1 MSKMNLEEATLKAL
15 YDELDDSK
23 QVNDVN
29 GIIDGVLVVTD
40 PEVNTEQYDEIV
52 ERAQE
57 IIEDTPEGNIP
68 LDDEFLGQYAQTCPL
83 CGATF
88 VTDDILEPG
97 ATCPICLEVPEAFVM
112 KGKLEAEDQIAK
124 DNGIIDNDEK
134 EHNNLI
140 TPGTQEYVDDVEV
153 EDDTSELE
161 KDVAS
166 LQMNQGNKLEESKLE
181 EMEYPDPDH
190 IEQGWSDDQVAQYI
204 IDHYKEITGV
214 DIANIYNTVDLSDN
228 APMFNQAEIDKT
240 APAIENAF
248 NNMGIVGKR
257 RDEILYILDD
267 KLASL
272 QSKYVDLPEDTE
284 VILQPSGP
292 IDEEADYIQ
301 RCLNAAKEKFGRDLT
316 SEEIDLIKNI
326 APIMRPKNESV
337 EEHNLSKD
345 LFGDE
350 ATNRNIQ
357 RAKDFEKHLQY
368 VKDIMAGKTVIDDK
382 YNEEIDLQTA
392 KKWLRDDYV
401 YIKGLLS
408 FSPEEIDEKLAQD
421 LPEIFGNNLNEST
434 EIKEE
439 AKLIETG
446 EWDDT
451 DEDMASWLEDMKNLV
466 EYIANKINGKVE
478 NVQGF
483 DKYQGPYAIVD
494 TPKHGQVEFWFDP
507 EDGNGTTLIANMSSL
522 DKGYLKGDANYFIE
536 ILNNDNIDEKEII
549 TENLLAESYTTSNH
563 FNKVEESIS
572 ENEVIQLHNDIENA
586 EDMDEIQS
594 LIYSISD
601 GVLEDEVQKAYDQCV
616 IDGDSLDFVKDF
628 IISTLED
635 NAEYEEDE
643 LDESKKIE
651 EDITEG
657 DENKASLEDIEDLEA
672 AGNALNRIWDAIV
685 GGESDFL
692 NTNYRDEISN
702 ICDQFDAIL
711 QAAKDSRKDIEE

>member
-112 KGKLEAEDQIAK
+112 KGKLEAEDQVAK
-124 DNGIIDNDEK
+124 DNGIIDNDEE

-140 TPGTQEYVDDVEV
+140 TPGTQEYVEDNESEDNMEDNES
-153 EDDTSELE
+153 EDDTLELE

-166 LQMNQGNKLEESKLE
+166 LQMTPGNKLEESKTE
-181 EMEYPDPDH
+181 EIEY
-190 IEQGWSDDQVAQYI
+190 
-204 IDHYKEITGV
+204 
-214 DIANIYNTVDLSDN
+214 L
-228 APMFNQAEIDKT
+228 
-240 APAIENAF
+240 
-248 NNMGIVGKR
+248 
-257 RDEILYILDD
+257 DE
-267 KLASL
+267 S
-272 QSKYVDLPEDTE
+272 T
-284 VILQPSGP
+284 
-292 IDEEADYIQ
+292 DEEADYIQ

-350 ATNRNIQ
+350 AINRNIQ
-357 RAKDFEKHLQY
+357 RVKDFEKHLQY
-368 VKDIMAGKTVIDDK
+368 VKDIMAGKTVVDDK

-392 KKWLRDDYV
+392 KKWLKDDYV

-421 LPEIFGNNLNEST
+421 LPEIFGNNSSEST

-466 EYIANKINGKVE
+466 EYIADGINGKVE
-478 NVQGF
+478 SVQGF
-483 DKYQGPYAIVD
+483 DKYQGPYAIID

-507 EDGNGTTLIANMSSL
+507 EDGNGTTLIANMSNL
-522 DKGYLKGDANYFIE
+522 DKGYLKGDADYFIE

-563 FNKVEESIS
+563 FNKVQESIS
-572 ENEVIQLHNDIENA
+572 ENEVIQLHNNIENA

-643 LDESKKIE
+643 LDESKKVE

-672 AGNALNRIWDAIV
+672 AGDALNRIWDAIV

-692 NTNYRDEISN
+692 NINYRDEISS

>member
-112 KGKLEAEDQIAK
+112 KGKLEAEDQVAK
-124 DNGIIDNDEK
+124 DNGIIDNDE
-134 EHNNLI
+134 EDHNNLI
-140 TPGTQEYVDDVEV
+140 TPGTQEYADDVNNVEV

-181 EMEYPDPDH
+181 E
-190 IEQGWSDDQVAQYI
+190 IEC
-204 IDHYKEITGV
+204 
-214 DIANIYNTVDLSDN
+214 L
-228 APMFNQAEIDKT
+228 
-240 APAIENAF
+240 
-248 NNMGIVGKR
+248 
-257 RDEILYILDD
+257 DE
-267 KLASL
+267 S
-272 QSKYVDLPEDTE
+272 
-284 VILQPSGP
+284 
-292 IDEEADYIQ
+292 IDEETDYIQ

-350 ATNRNIQ
+350 AVNRNIQ

-368 VKDIMAGKTVIDDK
+368 VKDIMAGKTVVDDK

-408 FSPEEIDEKLAQD
+408 FSPEEIDKKLAQD

-434 EIKEE
+434 KIKEE

-466 EYIANKINGKVE
+466 EYIANRINGKVE
-478 NVQGF
+478 SVQGF

-507 EDGNGTTLIANMSSL
+507 EDGNGTTLIANMSNL

-601 GVLEDEVQKAYDQCV
+601 GVLEDEVQRAYDQCV

-651 EDITEG
+651 EDITES
-657 DENKASLEDIEDLEA
+657 DENKASLEDVQDLEN
-672 AGNALNRIWDAIV
+672 AGDAVNKLWDACI

-692 NTNYRDEISN
+692 NTYRDDLAE
-702 ICDQFDAIL
+702 ICDSLDNIL
-711 QAAKDSRKDIEE
+711 QKAKESRNGLEEEKSLEEAFTFDTTSYIGAHGKDPKGFGRWGFSIGTSKVEDYDADTVVFTPAMSYTDAKKFAKQTFKDRGMSNGIIYVLS

>member
-112 KGKLEAEDQIAK
+112 KGKLEAEDQVAK
-124 DNGIIDNDEK
+124 DNGIIDNDEE

-140 TPGTQEYVDDVEV
+140 TPGTQEYVEDNESEDNMEDNES

-166 LQMNQGNKLEESKLE
+166 LQMNPGNKLEESKTE
-181 EMEYPDPDH
+181 EIEY
-190 IEQGWSDDQVAQYI
+190 
-204 IDHYKEITGV
+204 
-214 DIANIYNTVDLSDN
+214 L
-228 APMFNQAEIDKT
+228 
-240 APAIENAF
+240 
-248 NNMGIVGKR
+248 
-257 RDEILYILDD
+257 DE
-267 KLASL
+267 S
-272 QSKYVDLPEDTE
+272 T
-284 VILQPSGP
+284 
-292 IDEEADYIQ
+292 DEEADYIQ

-350 ATNRNIQ
+350 AINRNIQ
-357 RAKDFEKHLQY
+357 RVKDFEKHLQY
-368 VKDIMAGKTVIDDK
+368 VKDIMAGKTVVDDK

-392 KKWLRDDYV
+392 KKWLKDDYV

-421 LPEIFGNNLNEST
+421 LPEIFGNNSSEST

-466 EYIANKINGKVE
+466 EYIADGINGKIE
-478 NVQGF
+478 SVQGF

-507 EDGNGTTLIANMSSL
+507 EDGNGTTLIANMSNL
-522 DKGYLKGDANYFIE
+522 DKGYLKGDADYFIE

-563 FNKVEESIS
+563 FNKVQESIS

-651 EDITEG
+651 EDITES
-657 DENKASLEDIEDLEA
+657 DENKASLEDVQDLEN
-672 AGNALNRIWDAIV
+672 AGDAVNKLWDACI

-692 NTNYRDEISN
+692 NTYRDDLAE
-702 ICDQFDAIL
+702 ICDSLDNIL
-711 QAAKDSRKDIEE
+711 QKAKESRNGLEEEKSLEEAFTFDTTSYIGAHGKDPKGFGRWGFSIGTSKVEDYDADTVVFTPAMSYTDAKKFAKQTFKDRGMSNGTIYVLS

>member
-112 KGKLEAEDQIAK
+112 KGKLEAEDQVAK
-124 DNGIIDNDEK
+124 DNGIIDNNDEE

-140 TPGTQEYVDDVEV
+140 TPGTQEYVEDNES

-166 LQMNQGNKLEESKLE
+166 LQMNQGNKLEESKTE
-181 EMEYPDPDH
+181 E
-190 IEQGWSDDQVAQYI
+190 IECLNES
-204 IDHYKEITGV
+204 T
-214 DIANIYNTVDLSDN
+214 
-228 APMFNQAEIDKT
+228 
-240 APAIENAF
+240 
-248 NNMGIVGKR
+248 
-257 RDEILYILDD
+257 
-267 KLASL
+267 
-272 QSKYVDLPEDTE
+272 
-284 VILQPSGP
+284 
-292 IDEEADYIQ
+292 DEETDYIQ

-350 ATNRNIQ
+350 AINRNIQ

-368 VKDIMAGKTVIDDK
+368 VKDIMAGKTVVDDK

-392 KKWLRDDYV
+392 KKWLKDDYV
-401 YIKGLLS
+401 YIKDLLS
-408 FSPEEIDEKLAQD
+408 FSPEEVDEKLAQD

-494 TPKHGQVEFWFDP
+494 TPKHGQIEFWFDP

-522 DKGYLKGDANYFIE
+522 DKGYLKGDADYFIE

-651 EDITEG
+651 EDITED
-657 DENKASLEDIEDLEA
+657 DENKASLEDVQDLEN
-672 AGNALNRIWDAIV
+672 AGDAVNKLWDACI

-692 NTNYRDEISN
+692 NTYRDDLAE
-702 ICDQFDAIL
+702 ICDSLDNIL
-711 QAAKDSRKDIEE
+711 QKAKESRNGLEEEKSLEEAFTFDTTSYIGAHGKDPKGFGRWGFSIGTSKVEDYDADTVVFTPAMSYTDAKKFAKQTFKDRGMSNGTIYVLS

>member
-112 KGKLEAEDQIAK
+112 KGKLEAEDQVAK
-124 DNGIIDNDEK
+124 DNGIIDNDE
-134 EHNNLI
+134 EDHNNLI
-140 TPGTQEYVDDVEV
+140 TPGTQEYADDIESEDNKP

-181 EMEYPDPDH
+181 E
-190 IEQGWSDDQVAQYI
+190 IECLNES
-204 IDHYKEITGV
+204 T
-214 DIANIYNTVDLSDN
+214 
-228 APMFNQAEIDKT
+228 
-240 APAIENAF
+240 
-248 NNMGIVGKR
+248 
-257 RDEILYILDD
+257 
-267 KLASL
+267 
-272 QSKYVDLPEDTE
+272 
-284 VILQPSGP
+284 
-292 IDEEADYIQ
+292 DEETDYIQ

-350 ATNRNIQ
+350 AVNRNIQ

-368 VKDIMAGKTVIDDK
+368 VKDIMAGKTVVDDK

-408 FSPEEIDEKLAQD
+408 FSPEEIDKKLAQD

-434 EIKEE
+434 KIKEE

-466 EYIANKINGKVE
+466 EYIANRINGKVE
-478 NVQGF
+478 SVQGF

-507 EDGNGTTLIANMSSL
+507 EDGNGTTLIANMASL
-522 DKGYLKGDANYFIE
+522 DKGYLKGDADYFIE

-586 EDMDEIQS
+586 EDMDEIQN

-601 GVLEDEVQKAYDQCV
+601 GVLEDEVQKAYNQCV
-616 IDGDSLDFVKDF
+616 IDEDSLDFVKDF

-651 EDITEG
+651 EDIAEG

-672 AGNALNRIWDAIV
+672 AGNALNKIWDAIV

-692 NTNYRDEISN
+692 NINYRDEMSD

>member
-112 KGKLEAEDQIAK
+112 KGKLEAEDQVAK
-124 DNGIIDNDEK
+124 DNGIIDNDEE
-134 EHNNLI
+134 EHNYLI
-140 TPGTQEYVDDVEV
+140 TPGTQEYVEDNESEDDMEDNES

-166 LQMNQGNKLEESKLE
+166 LQMNQGNKLEESKTE
-181 EMEYPDPDH
+181 E
-190 IEQGWSDDQVAQYI
+190 IECLNES
-204 IDHYKEITGV
+204 T
-214 DIANIYNTVDLSDN
+214 
-228 APMFNQAEIDKT
+228 
-240 APAIENAF
+240 
-248 NNMGIVGKR
+248 
-257 RDEILYILDD
+257 
-267 KLASL
+267 
-272 QSKYVDLPEDTE
+272 
-284 VILQPSGP
+284 
-292 IDEEADYIQ
+292 DEEADYIQ

-350 ATNRNIQ
+350 AINRNIQ
-357 RAKDFEKHLQY
+357 RVKDFEKHLQY
-368 VKDIMAGKTVIDDK
+368 VKDIMAGKTVVDDK

-392 KKWLRDDYV
+392 KKWLKDDYV

-421 LPEIFGNNLNEST
+421 LPEIFGNNSSEST

-466 EYIANKINGKVE
+466 EYIADGINGKVE
-478 NVQGF
+478 SVQGF

-601 GVLEDEVQKAYDQCV
+601 GVLEDEVQRAYDQCV
-616 IDGDSLDFVKDF
+616 IDEDSLDFVKDF

-651 EDITEG
+651 EDITED

-672 AGNALNRIWDAIV
+672 AGDALNRIWDAIV

-692 NTNYRDEISN
+692 NTYRDDLAE
-702 ICDQFDAIL
+702 ICDSLDNIL
-711 QAAKDSRKDIEE
+711 QKAKESRNGLEEEKSLEEAFTFDTTSYIGAHGKDPKGFGRWGFSIGTSKVEDYNVDTVVFTPAMSYTDAKKFAKQTFKDRGMSNGTIYVLS

>member
-112 KGKLEAEDQIAK
+112 KGKLEAEDQVAK
-124 DNGIIDNDEK
+124 DNGIIDNDEE

-140 TPGTQEYVDDVEV
+140 TPGTQEYVEDNESEDNMEDNES

-166 LQMNQGNKLEESKLE
+166 LQMNPGNKLEESKTE
-181 EMEYPDPDH
+181 EIEY
-190 IEQGWSDDQVAQYI
+190 
-204 IDHYKEITGV
+204 
-214 DIANIYNTVDLSDN
+214 L
-228 APMFNQAEIDKT
+228 
-240 APAIENAF
+240 
-248 NNMGIVGKR
+248 
-257 RDEILYILDD
+257 DE
-267 KLASL
+267 S
-272 QSKYVDLPEDTE
+272 T
-284 VILQPSGP
+284 
-292 IDEEADYIQ
+292 DEEADYIQ

-337 EEHNLSKD
+337 EEHSLSKD

-350 ATNRNIQ
+350 AINRNIQ
-357 RAKDFEKHLQY
+357 RVKDFEKHLQY
-368 VKDIMAGKTVIDDK
+368 VKDIMAGKTVVDDK

-392 KKWLRDDYV
+392 KKWLKDDYV

-421 LPEIFGNNLNEST
+421 LPEIFGNNSSEST

-466 EYIANKINGKVE
+466 EYIADGINGKVE
-478 NVQGF
+478 SVQGF

-507 EDGNGTTLIANMSSL
+507 EDGNGTTLIANMSNL
-522 DKGYLKGDANYFIE
+522 DKGYLKGDADYFIE
-536 ILNNDNIDEKEII
+536 ILNNNNIDEKEII

-563 FNKVEESIS
+563 FNKVQESIS

-601 GVLEDEVQKAYDQCV
+601 GVLEDEVQRAYDQCV

-651 EDITEG
+651 EDITES
-657 DENKASLEDIEDLEA
+657 DENKASLEDVQDLEN
-672 AGNALNRIWDAIV
+672 AGDAVNKLWDACI

-692 NTNYRDEISN
+692 NTYRDDLAE
-702 ICDQFDAIL
+702 ICDSLDNIL
-711 QAAKDSRKDIEE
+711 QKAKESRNGLEEEKSLEEAFTFDTTSYIGAHGKDPKGFGRWGFSIGTSKVEDYDADTVVFTPAMSYTDAKKFAKQTFKDRGMSNGTIYVLS

>member
-112 KGKLEAEDQIAK
+112 KGKLEAEDQVAK
-124 DNGIIDNDEK
+124 DNGIIDNDEE

-140 TPGTQEYVDDVEV
+140 TPGTQEYVEDNESEDNMEDNES

-166 LQMNQGNKLEESKLE
+166 LQMNPGNKLEESKTE
-181 EMEYPDPDH
+181 EIEY
-190 IEQGWSDDQVAQYI
+190 
-204 IDHYKEITGV
+204 
-214 DIANIYNTVDLSDN
+214 L
-228 APMFNQAEIDKT
+228 
-240 APAIENAF
+240 
-248 NNMGIVGKR
+248 
-257 RDEILYILDD
+257 DE
-267 KLASL
+267 S
-272 QSKYVDLPEDTE
+272 T
-284 VILQPSGP
+284 
-292 IDEEADYIQ
+292 DEEADYIQ

-350 ATNRNIQ
+350 AINRNIQ
-357 RAKDFEKHLQY
+357 RVKDFEKHLQY
-368 VKDIMAGKTVIDDK
+368 VKDIMAGKTVVDDK

-392 KKWLRDDYV
+392 KKWLKDDYV

-421 LPEIFGNNLNEST
+421 LPEIFGNNSSEST
-434 EIKEE
+434 KIKEE

-466 EYIANKINGKVE
+466 EYIADGINGKVE
-478 NVQGF
+478 SVQGF

-507 EDGNGTTLIANMSSL
+507 EDGNGTTLIANMSNL
-522 DKGYLKGDANYFIE
+522 DKGYLKGDADYFIE

-563 FNKVEESIS
+563 FNKVQESIS

-601 GVLEDEVQKAYDQCV
+601 GVLEDEVQRAYDQCV

-643 LDESKKIE
+643 LDESKKVE

-657 DENKASLEDIEDLEA
+657 DENKASLEDVQDLEN
-672 AGNALNRIWDAIV
+672 AGDAVNKLWDACI

-692 NTNYRDEISN
+692 NTYRDDLAE
-702 ICDQFDAIL
+702 ICDSLDNIL
-711 QAAKDSRKDIEE
+711 QKAKESRNGLEEEKSLEEAFTFDTTSYIGAHGKDPKGFGRWGFSIGTSKVEDYDADTVVFTPAMSYTDAKKFAKQTFKDRGMSNGTIYVLS

>member
-112 KGKLEAEDQIAK
+112 KGKLEAEDQVAK
-124 DNGIIDNDEK
+124 DNGIIDNDE
-134 EHNNLI
+134 EDHNNLI
-140 TPGTQEYVDDVEV
+140 TPGTQEYADDIESEDNKP

-181 EMEYPDPDH
+181 E
-190 IEQGWSDDQVAQYI
+190 IECLNES
-204 IDHYKEITGV
+204 T
-214 DIANIYNTVDLSDN
+214 
-228 APMFNQAEIDKT
+228 
-240 APAIENAF
+240 
-248 NNMGIVGKR
+248 
-257 RDEILYILDD
+257 
-267 KLASL
+267 
-272 QSKYVDLPEDTE
+272 
-284 VILQPSGP
+284 
-292 IDEEADYIQ
+292 DEETDYIQ

-350 ATNRNIQ
+350 AVNRNIQ

-368 VKDIMAGKTVIDDK
+368 VKDIMAGKTVVDDK

-408 FSPEEIDEKLAQD
+408 FSPEEIDKKLAQD

-434 EIKEE
+434 KIKEE

-466 EYIANKINGKVE
+466 EYIANRINGKVE
-478 NVQGF
+478 SVQGF

-507 EDGNGTTLIANMSSL
+507 EDGNGTTLIANMSNL
-522 DKGYLKGDANYFIE
+522 DKGYLKGDADYFIE

-601 GVLEDEVQKAYDQCV
+601 GVLEDEVQRAYDQCV

-651 EDITEG
+651 EDITED
-657 DENKASLEDIEDLEA
+657 DENKASLEDVQDLEN
-672 AGNALNRIWDAIV
+672 AGDAV
-685 GGESDFL
+685 NKL
-692 NTNYRDEISN
+692 
-702 ICDQFDAIL
+702 
-711 QAAKDSRKDIEE
+711 

>member
-112 KGKLEAEDQIAK
+112 KGKLEAEDQVAK
-124 DNGIIDNDEK
+124 DNGIIDNDE
-134 EHNNLI
+134 EDHNNLI
-140 TPGTQEYVDDVEV
+140 TPGTQEYADDIESEDNKP

-181 EMEYPDPDH
+181 E
-190 IEQGWSDDQVAQYI
+190 IECLNES
-204 IDHYKEITGV
+204 T
-214 DIANIYNTVDLSDN
+214 
-228 APMFNQAEIDKT
+228 
-240 APAIENAF
+240 
-248 NNMGIVGKR
+248 
-257 RDEILYILDD
+257 
-267 KLASL
+267 
-272 QSKYVDLPEDTE
+272 
-284 VILQPSGP
+284 
-292 IDEEADYIQ
+292 DEETDYIQ

-350 ATNRNIQ
+350 AVNRNIQ

-368 VKDIMAGKTVIDDK
+368 VKDIMAGKTVVDDK

-408 FSPEEIDEKLAQD
+408 FSPEEIDKKLAQD

-434 EIKEE
+434 KIKEE

-466 EYIANKINGKVE
+466 EYIANRINGKVKS
-478 NVQGF
+478 VQGF

-507 EDGNGTTLIANMSSL
+507 EDGNGTTLIANMSNL
-522 DKGYLKGDANYFIE
+522 DKGYLKGDANYFVE

-586 EDMDEIQS
+586 EDMDEIQN

-601 GVLEDEVQKAYDQCV
+601 GVLEDEVQRAYDQCV

-651 EDITEG
+651 EDITED
-657 DENKASLEDIEDLEA
+657 DENKASLEDVQDLEN
-672 AGNALNRIWDAIV
+672 AGDAVNKLWDACI

-692 NTNYRDEISN
+692 NTYRDDLAE
-702 ICDQFDAIL
+702 ICDSLDNIL
-711 QAAKDSRKDIEE
+711 QKAKESRNGLEEEKSLEEAFTFDTTSYIGVHGKDPKGFGCWGFSIGTSKVEDYDADTVVFTPAMSYTDAKKFAKQTFKDRGMSNGTIYVLS

>member
-112 KGKLEAEDQIAK
+112 KGKLEAEDQVAK
-124 DNGIIDNDEK
+124 DNGIIDNDEE

-140 TPGTQEYVDDVEV
+140 TPGTQEYVEDNESEDNMEDNES
-153 EDDTSELE
+153 EDDTLELE

-166 LQMNQGNKLEESKLE
+166 LQMNPGNKLEESKTE
-181 EMEYPDPDH
+181 EIEY
-190 IEQGWSDDQVAQYI
+190 
-204 IDHYKEITGV
+204 
-214 DIANIYNTVDLSDN
+214 L
-228 APMFNQAEIDKT
+228 
-240 APAIENAF
+240 
-248 NNMGIVGKR
+248 
-257 RDEILYILDD
+257 DE
-267 KLASL
+267 S
-272 QSKYVDLPEDTE
+272 
-284 VILQPSGP
+284 

-350 ATNRNIQ
+350 AINRNIQ
-357 RAKDFEKHLQY
+357 RVKDFEKHLQY
-368 VKDIMAGKTVIDDK
+368 VKDIMAGKTVVDDK

-392 KKWLRDDYV
+392 KKWLKDDYV

-421 LPEIFGNNLNEST
+421 LPEIFGNNSSEST

-466 EYIANKINGKVE
+466 EYIADGINGKVE
-478 NVQGF
+478 SVQGF
-483 DKYQGPYAIVD
+483 DKYQGPYAIID

-507 EDGNGTTLIANMSSL
+507 EDGNGTTLIANMSNL
-522 DKGYLKGDANYFIE
+522 DKGYLKGDADYFIE

-563 FNKVEESIS
+563 FNKVQESIS
-572 ENEVIQLHNDIENA
+572 ENEVIQLHNNIENA

-643 LDESKKIE
+643 LDESKKVE

-672 AGNALNRIWDAIV
+672 AGDALNRIWDAIV

-692 NTNYRDEISN
+692 NINYRDEISS

>member
-112 KGKLEAEDQIAK
+112 KGKLEAEDQVAK
-124 DNGIIDNDEK
+124 DNGIIDNDEE

-140 TPGTQEYVDDVEV
+140 TPGTQEYVEDNESEDNMEDNES

-166 LQMNQGNKLEESKLE
+166 LQMNPGNKLEESKTE
-181 EMEYPDPDH
+181 EIEY
-190 IEQGWSDDQVAQYI
+190 
-204 IDHYKEITGV
+204 
-214 DIANIYNTVDLSDN
+214 L
-228 APMFNQAEIDKT
+228 
-240 APAIENAF
+240 
-248 NNMGIVGKR
+248 
-257 RDEILYILDD
+257 DE
-267 KLASL
+267 S
-272 QSKYVDLPEDTE
+272 T
-284 VILQPSGP
+284 
-292 IDEEADYIQ
+292 DEEADYIQ

-350 ATNRNIQ
+350 AINRNIQ
-357 RAKDFEKHLQY
+357 RVKDFEKHLQY
-368 VKDIMAGKTVIDDK
+368 VKDIMAGKTVVDDK

-392 KKWLRDDYV
+392 KKWLKDDYV

-408 FSPEEIDEKLAQD
+408 FSLEEIDEKLAQD
-421 LPEIFGNNLNEST
+421 LPEIFGNNSSEST
-434 EIKEE
+434 KIKEE

-466 EYIANKINGKVE
+466 EYIADGINGKVE
-478 NVQGF
+478 SVQGF

-507 EDGNGTTLIANMSSL
+507 EDGNGTTLIANMSNL
-522 DKGYLKGDANYFIE
+522 DKGYLKGDADYFID

-651 EDITEG
+651 EDITED
-657 DENKASLEDIEDLEA
+657 DENKASLEDVQDLEN
-672 AGNALNRIWDAIV
+672 AGDAVNKLWDACI

-692 NTNYRDEISN
+692 NTYRDDLAE
-702 ICDQFDAIL
+702 ICDSLDNIL
-711 QAAKDSRKDIEE
+711 QKAKESRNGLEEEKSLEEAFTFDTTSYIGAHGKDPKGFGRWGFSIGTSKVEDYDADTVVFTPAMSYTDAKKFAKQTFKDRGMSNGTIYVLS

>member
-112 KGKLEAEDQIAK
+112 KGKLEVEDQVAK
-124 DNGIIDNDEK
+124 DNGIIDNDE
-134 EHNNLI
+134 EDHNNLI
-140 TPGTQEYVDDVEV
+140 TPGTQEYADDIESEDNKP

-181 EMEYPDPDH
+181 E
-190 IEQGWSDDQVAQYI
+190 IECLNES
-204 IDHYKEITGV
+204 T
-214 DIANIYNTVDLSDN
+214 
-228 APMFNQAEIDKT
+228 
-240 APAIENAF
+240 
-248 NNMGIVGKR
+248 
-257 RDEILYILDD
+257 
-267 KLASL
+267 
-272 QSKYVDLPEDTE
+272 
-284 VILQPSGP
+284 
-292 IDEEADYIQ
+292 DEETDYIQ

-350 ATNRNIQ
+350 AVNRNIQ

-368 VKDIMAGKTVIDDK
+368 VKDIMAGKTVVDDK

-466 EYIANKINGKVE
+466 EYIADGINGKVE
-478 NVQGF
+478 SVQGF

-507 EDGNGTTLIANMSSL
+507 EDGNGTTLIANMSNL
-522 DKGYLKGDANYFIE
+522 DKGYLKGDANYFVE

-586 EDMDEIQS
+586 EDMDEIQN

-601 GVLEDEVQKAYDQCV
+601 GVLEDEVQRAYDQCV

-651 EDITEG
+651 EDITED
-657 DENKASLEDIEDLEA
+657 DENKASLEDVQDLEN
-672 AGNALNRIWDAIV
+672 AGDAVNKLWDACI

-692 NTNYRDEISN
+692 NTYRDDLAE
-702 ICDQFDAIL
+702 ICDSLDNIL
-711 QAAKDSRKDIEE
+711 QKAKESRNGLEEEKSLEEAFTFDTTSYIGVHGKDPKGFGR

>member
-112 KGKLEAEDQIAK
+112 KGKLEAEDQVAK
-124 DNGIIDNDEK
+124 DNGIIDNDE
-134 EHNNLI
+134 EDHNNLI
-140 TPGTQEYVDDVEV
+140 TLGTQEYADDVNNVEV

-181 EMEYPDPDH
+181 E
-190 IEQGWSDDQVAQYI
+190 IEC
-204 IDHYKEITGV
+204 
-214 DIANIYNTVDLSDN
+214 L
-228 APMFNQAEIDKT
+228 
-240 APAIENAF
+240 
-248 NNMGIVGKR
+248 
-257 RDEILYILDD
+257 DE
-267 KLASL
+267 S
-272 QSKYVDLPEDTE
+272 
-284 VILQPSGP
+284 
-292 IDEEADYIQ
+292 IDEETDYIQ

-350 ATNRNIQ
+350 AVNRNIQ

-368 VKDIMAGKTVIDDK
+368 VKDIMAGKTVVDDK

-408 FSPEEIDEKLAQD
+408 FSPEEIDKKLAQD
-421 LPEIFGNNLNEST
+421 LPEIFDNNLNEST
-434 EIKEE
+434 KIKEE

-478 NVQGF
+478 SVQGF

-507 EDGNGTTLIANMSSL
+507 EDGNGTTLIANMSNL
-522 DKGYLKGDANYFIE
+522 DKGYLKGDANYFVE

-586 EDMDEIQS
+586 EDMDEIQN

-601 GVLEDEVQKAYDQCV
+601 GVLEDEVQRAYDQCV

-651 EDITEG
+651 EDITED
-657 DENKASLEDIEDLEA
+657 DENKASLEDVQDLEN
-672 AGNALNRIWDAIV
+672 AGDAVNKLWDACI

-692 NTNYRDEISN
+692 NTYRDDLAE
-702 ICDQFDAIL
+702 ICDSLDNIL
-711 QAAKDSRKDIEE
+711 QKAKESRNGLEEEKSLEEAFTFDTTSYIGVHGKDPKGFGRWGFSIGTSKVEDYDADTVVFTPAMSYTDAKKFAKQTFKDRGMSNGTIYVLS

>member
-112 KGKLEAEDQIAK
+112 KGKLEAEDQVAK
-124 DNGIIDNDEK
+124 DNGIIDNDE
-134 EHNNLI
+134 EDHNNLI
-140 TPGTQEYVDDVEV
+140 TPGTQEYADDIESEDNKP

-181 EMEYPDPDH
+181 E
-190 IEQGWSDDQVAQYI
+190 IECLNES
-204 IDHYKEITGV
+204 T
-214 DIANIYNTVDLSDN
+214 
-228 APMFNQAEIDKT
+228 
-240 APAIENAF
+240 
-248 NNMGIVGKR
+248 
-257 RDEILYILDD
+257 
-267 KLASL
+267 
-272 QSKYVDLPEDTE
+272 
-284 VILQPSGP
+284 
-292 IDEEADYIQ
+292 DEETDYIQ

-350 ATNRNIQ
+350 AVNRNIQ
-357 RAKDFEKHLQY
+357 RAKDFEKYLQY
-368 VKDIMAGKTVIDDK
+368 VKDIMAGKTVVDDK

-408 FSPEEIDEKLAQD
+408 FSPEEIDKKLAQD

-434 EIKEE
+434 KIKEE

-478 NVQGF
+478 SVQGF

-507 EDGNGTTLIANMSSL
+507 EDGNGTTLIANMSNL
-522 DKGYLKGDANYFIE
+522 DKGYLKGDANYFVE

-586 EDMDEIQS
+586 EDMDEIQN

-601 GVLEDEVQKAYDQCV
+601 GVLEDEVQRAYDQCV

-651 EDITEG
+651 EDITED
-657 DENKASLEDIEDLEA
+657 DENKASLEDVQDLEN
-672 AGNALNRIWDAIV
+672 AGDAVNKLWDACI

-692 NTNYRDEISN
+692 NTYRDDLAE
-702 ICDQFDAIL
+702 ICDSLDNIL
-711 QAAKDSRKDIEE
+711 QKAKESRNGLEEEKSLEEAFTFDTTSYIGVHGKDPKGFGRWGFSIGTSKVEDYDADTVVFTPAMSYTDAKKFAKQTFKDRGMSNGTIYVLS

>member
-112 KGKLEAEDQIAK
+112 KGKLEAEDQVVK
-124 DNGIIDNDEK
+124 DNGIIDNDEE

-140 TPGTQEYVDDVEV
+140 TPGTQEYVEDNESEDNMEDNES

-166 LQMNQGNKLEESKLE
+166 LQMNPGNKLEESKTE
-181 EMEYPDPDH
+181 EIEY
-190 IEQGWSDDQVAQYI
+190 
-204 IDHYKEITGV
+204 
-214 DIANIYNTVDLSDN
+214 L
-228 APMFNQAEIDKT
+228 
-240 APAIENAF
+240 
-248 NNMGIVGKR
+248 
-257 RDEILYILDD
+257 DE
-267 KLASL
+267 S
-272 QSKYVDLPEDTE
+272 T
-284 VILQPSGP
+284 
-292 IDEEADYIQ
+292 DEEADYIQ

-350 ATNRNIQ
+350 AINRNIQ
-357 RAKDFEKHLQY
+357 RVKDFEKHLQY
-368 VKDIMAGKTVIDDK
+368 VKDIMAGRTVVDDK

-392 KKWLRDDYV
+392 KKWLKDDYV

-421 LPEIFGNNLNEST
+421 LPEIFGNNSSEST
-434 EIKEE
+434 KIKEE

-466 EYIANKINGKVE
+466 EYIADGINGKVE
-478 NVQGF
+478 SVQGF

-507 EDGNGTTLIANMSSL
+507 EDGNGTTLIANMSNL

-563 FNKVEESIS
+563 FNKVQESIS

-601 GVLEDEVQKAYDQCV
+601 GVLEDEVQRAYDQCV

-643 LDESKKIE
+643 LDESKKVE

-672 AGNALNRIWDAIV
+672 AGDALNRIWDAIA

-692 NTNYRDEISN
+692 NTYRDDLAE
-702 ICDQFDAIL
+702 ICDSLDNIL
-711 QAAKDSRKDIEE
+711 QKAKESRNGLEEEKSLEEAFTFDTTSYIGAHGKDPKGFGRWGFSIGTSKVEDYDTDTVVFTPAMSYTDAKKFAKQTFKDRGMSNGTIYVLS

>member
-1 MSKMNLEEATLKAL
+1 
-15 YDELDDSK
+15 
-23 QVNDVN
+23 
-29 GIIDGVLVVTD
+29 
-40 PEVNTEQYDEIV
+40 
-52 ERAQE
+52 
-57 IIEDTPEGNIP
+57 
-68 LDDEFLGQYAQTCPL
+68 
-83 CGATF
+83 
-88 VTDDILEPG
+88 
-97 ATCPICLEVPEAFVM
+97 
-112 KGKLEAEDQIAK
+112 
-124 DNGIIDNDEK
+124 
-134 EHNNLI
+134 
-140 TPGTQEYVDDVEV
+140 
-153 EDDTSELE
+153 
-161 KDVAS
+161 
-166 LQMNQGNKLEESKLE
+166 MNQGNKLEESKLE
-181 EMEYPDPDH
+181 E
-190 IEQGWSDDQVAQYI
+190 IEC
-204 IDHYKEITGV
+204 
-214 DIANIYNTVDLSDN
+214 L
-228 APMFNQAEIDKT
+228 
-240 APAIENAF
+240 
-248 NNMGIVGKR
+248 
-257 RDEILYILDD
+257 DE
-267 KLASL
+267 S
-272 QSKYVDLPEDTE
+272 
-284 VILQPSGP
+284 
-292 IDEEADYIQ
+292 IDEETDYIQ

-350 ATNRNIQ
+350 VVNRNIQ

-368 VKDIMAGKTVIDDK
+368 VKDIMAGKTVVDDK

-408 FSPEEIDEKLAQD
+408 FSPEEIDKKLAQD
-421 LPEIFGNNLNEST
+421 LPEIFDNNLNEST
-434 EIKEE
+434 KIKEE

-478 NVQGF
+478 SVQGF

-507 EDGNGTTLIANMSSL
+507 EDGNGTTLIANMSNL
-522 DKGYLKGDANYFIE
+522 DKGYLKGDANYFVE

-586 EDMDEIQS
+586 EDMDEIQN

-601 GVLEDEVQKAYDQCV
+601 GVLEDEVQRAYDQCV

-651 EDITEG
+651 EDITED
-657 DENKASLEDIEDLEA
+657 DENKASLEDVQDLEN
-672 AGNALNRIWDAIV
+672 AGDAVNKLWDACI

-692 NTNYRDEISN
+692 NTYRDDLAE
-702 ICDQFDAIL
+702 ICDSLDNIL
-711 QAAKDSRKDIEE
+711 QKAKESRNGLEEEKSLEEAFTFDTTSYIGVHGKDPKGFGRWGFSIGTSKVEDYDADTVVFTPAMSYTDAKKFAKQTFKDRGMSNGTIYVLS

>member
-112 KGKLEAEDQIAK
+112 KGKLEAEDQVAK
-124 DNGIIDNDEK
+124 DNGIIDNDEE

-140 TPGTQEYVDDVEV
+140 TPGTQEYV
-153 EDDTSELE
+153 EDNESEDNMEDNESEDNTSELE

-166 LQMNQGNKLEESKLE
+166 LQMNPGNKLEESKIE
-181 EMEYPDPDH
+181 EIEY
-190 IEQGWSDDQVAQYI
+190 
-204 IDHYKEITGV
+204 
-214 DIANIYNTVDLSDN
+214 L
-228 APMFNQAEIDKT
+228 
-240 APAIENAF
+240 
-248 NNMGIVGKR
+248 
-257 RDEILYILDD
+257 DE
-267 KLASL
+267 S
-272 QSKYVDLPEDTE
+272 T
-284 VILQPSGP
+284 
-292 IDEEADYIQ
+292 DEEADYIQ

-326 APIMRPKNESV
+326 APIMRSKNESV

-350 ATNRNIQ
+350 AVNRNIQ

-382 YNEEIDLQTA
+382 YNEEIDLETA

-401 YIKGLLS
+401 YMKGLLS
-408 FSPEEIDEKLAQD
+408 LSPEEVDAKLAQD
-421 LPEIFGNNLNEST
+421 LPEVFGNNLNESV

-439 AKLIETG
+439 AKLVETG

-466 EYIANKINGKVE
+466 EYIADGINGKVE
-478 NVQGF
+478 SVQGF

-507 EDGNGTTLIANMSSL
+507 EDGNGTTLIANMSNL
-522 DKGYLKGDANYFIE
+522 DKGYLKGDADYFIE

-549 TENLLAESYTTSNH
+549 TENLLAESYTSSNH
-563 FNKVEESIS
+563 FSKVEESIS

-643 LDESKKIE
+643 LDESKKVE

-672 AGNALNRIWDAIV
+672 AGDALNRIWDAIV

-692 NTNYRDEISN
+692 NTYRDDLAE
-702 ICDQFDAIL
+702 ICDSLDNIL
-711 QAAKDSRKDIEE
+711 QKAKESRNGLEEEKSLEEAFTFDTTSYIGAHGKDPKGFGRWGFSIGTSKVEDYDADTVVFTPAMSYTDAKKFAKQTFKDRGMSNGTIYVLS

>member
-112 KGKLEAEDQIAK
+112 KGKLEAEDQVAK
-124 DNGIIDNDEK
+124 DNGIIDNDEE

-140 TPGTQEYVDDVEV
+140 TPGTQEYVDDVDDVEV

-166 LQMNQGNKLEESKLE
+166 LQMNQGNKLEESKTE
-181 EMEYPDPDH
+181 E
-190 IEQGWSDDQVAQYI
+190 IECLNES
-204 IDHYKEITGV
+204 T
-214 DIANIYNTVDLSDN
+214 
-228 APMFNQAEIDKT
+228 
-240 APAIENAF
+240 
-248 NNMGIVGKR
+248 
-257 RDEILYILDD
+257 
-267 KLASL
+267 
-272 QSKYVDLPEDTE
+272 
-284 VILQPSGP
+284 
-292 IDEEADYIQ
+292 DEEADYIQ

-350 ATNRNIQ
+350 AVNRNIQ

-368 VKDIMAGKTVIDDK
+368 VKDIMAGKTVVDDK

-408 FSPEEIDEKLAQD
+408 FSPEEIDKKLAQD

-434 EIKEE
+434 KIKEE

-478 NVQGF
+478 SVQGF

-507 EDGNGTTLIANMSSL
+507 EDGNGTTLIANMSNL
-522 DKGYLKGDANYFIE
+522 DKGYLKGDANYFVE

-586 EDMDEIQS
+586 EDMDEIQN

-601 GVLEDEVQKAYDQCV
+601 GVLEDEVQRAYDQCV

-651 EDITEG
+651 EDITED
-657 DENKASLEDIEDLEA
+657 DENKASLEDVQDLEN
-672 AGNALNRIWDAIV
+672 AGDAVNKLWDACI

-692 NTNYRDEISN
+692 NTYRDDLAE
-702 ICDQFDAIL
+702 ICDSLDNIL
-711 QAAKDSRKDIEE
+711 QKAKESRNGLEEEKSLEEAFTFDTTSYIGVHGKDPKGFGRWGFSIGTSKVEDYDADTVVFTPAMSYTDAKKFAKQTFKDRGMSNGTIYVLS

>member
-1 MSKMNLEEATLKAL
+1 MGKMNLEEATLKAL

-112 KGKLEAEDQIAK
+112 KGKLEAEDQVAK
-124 DNGIIDNDEK
+124 DNGIIDNDEE

-140 TPGTQEYVDDVEV
+140 TPGTQEYVEDNESEDNMEDNES

-166 LQMNQGNKLEESKLE
+166 LQMNPGNKLEESKTE
-181 EMEYPDPDH
+181 EIEY
-190 IEQGWSDDQVAQYI
+190 
-204 IDHYKEITGV
+204 
-214 DIANIYNTVDLSDN
+214 L
-228 APMFNQAEIDKT
+228 
-240 APAIENAF
+240 
-248 NNMGIVGKR
+248 
-257 RDEILYILDD
+257 DE
-267 KLASL
+267 S
-272 QSKYVDLPEDTE
+272 T
-284 VILQPSGP
+284 
-292 IDEEADYIQ
+292 DEEADYIQ

-350 ATNRNIQ
+350 AINRNIQ
-357 RAKDFEKHLQY
+357 RVKDFEKYLQY
-368 VKDIMAGKTVIDDK
+368 VKDIMAGKTVVDDK

-392 KKWLRDDYV
+392 KKWLKDDYV

-421 LPEIFGNNLNEST
+421 LPEIFGNNSSKST

-466 EYIANKINGKVE
+466 EYIANGINGKVE
-478 NVQGF
+478 SVQGF

-507 EDGNGTTLIANMSSL
+507 EDGNGTTLIANMSNL

-536 ILNNDNIDEKEII
+536 ILNNNNIDEKEII

-563 FNKVEESIS
+563 FNKVQESIS

-601 GVLEDEVQKAYDQCV
+601 GVLEDKVQKAYDQCV

-643 LDESKKIE
+643 LDESKKVE

-672 AGNALNRIWDAIV
+672 AGDALNRIWDAIV

-692 NTNYRDEISN
+692 NTYRDDLAE
-702 ICDQFDAIL
+702 ICDSLDNIL
-711 QAAKDSRKDIEE
+711 QKAKESRNGLEEEKSLEEAFTFDTTSYIGAHGKDPKGFGRWGFSIGTSKVEDYDADTVVFTPAMSYTDAKKFAKQTFKDRGMSNGTIYVLS

>member
-112 KGKLEAEDQIAK
+112 KGKLEAEDQVAK
-124 DNGIIDNDEK
+124 DNGIIDNDEE

-140 TPGTQEYVDDVEV
+140 TPGTQEYVEDNESEDNMEDNES

-166 LQMNQGNKLEESKLE
+166 LQMNPGNKLEESKTE
-181 EMEYPDPDH
+181 EIEY
-190 IEQGWSDDQVAQYI
+190 
-204 IDHYKEITGV
+204 
-214 DIANIYNTVDLSDN
+214 L
-228 APMFNQAEIDKT
+228 
-240 APAIENAF
+240 
-248 NNMGIVGKR
+248 
-257 RDEILYILDD
+257 DE
-267 KLASL
+267 S
-272 QSKYVDLPEDTE
+272 T
-284 VILQPSGP
+284 
-292 IDEEADYIQ
+292 DEEADYIQ

-350 ATNRNIQ
+350 AINRNIQ
-357 RAKDFEKHLQY
+357 RVKDFEKHLQY
-368 VKDIMAGKTVIDDK
+368 VKDIMAGKTVVDDK

-392 KKWLRDDYV
+392 KKWLKDDYV

-421 LPEIFGNNLNEST
+421 LPEIFGNNSSEST
-434 EIKEE
+434 KIKEE

-466 EYIANKINGKVE
+466 EYIADGINGKVE
-478 NVQGF
+478 SVQGF

-507 EDGNGTTLIANMSSL
+507 EDGNGTTLIANMSNL
-522 DKGYLKGDANYFIE
+522 DKGYLKGDADYFIE

-563 FNKVEESIS
+563 FNKVQESIS

-601 GVLEDEVQKAYDQCV
+601 GVLEDEVQRAYDQCV

-651 EDITEG
+651 EDITED
-657 DENKASLEDIEDLEA
+657 DENKASLEDVQDLEN
-672 AGNALNRIWDAIV
+672 AGDAVNKLWDACI

-692 NTNYRDEISN
+692 NTYRDDLAE
-702 ICDQFDAIL
+702 ICDSLDNIL
-711 QAAKDSRKDIEE
+711 QKAKESRNGLEEEKSLEEAFTFDTTSYIGAHGKDPKGFGRWGFSIGTSKVEDYDADTVVFTPAMSYTDAKKFAKQTFKDRGMSNGTIYVLS

>member
-112 KGKLEAEDQIAK
+112 KGKLEAEDQVAK
-124 DNGIIDNDEK
+124 DNGIIDNDE
-134 EHNNLI
+134 EDHNNLI
-140 TPGTQEYVDDVEV
+140 TPGTQEYADDIESEDNKP

-166 LQMNQGNKLEESKLE
+166 LQMNPGNKLEESKTE
-181 EMEYPDPDH
+181 EIEY
-190 IEQGWSDDQVAQYI
+190 
-204 IDHYKEITGV
+204 
-214 DIANIYNTVDLSDN
+214 L
-228 APMFNQAEIDKT
+228 
-240 APAIENAF
+240 
-248 NNMGIVGKR
+248 
-257 RDEILYILDD
+257 DE
-267 KLASL
+267 S
-272 QSKYVDLPEDTE
+272 T
-284 VILQPSGP
+284 
-292 IDEEADYIQ
+292 DEEADYIQ

-350 ATNRNIQ
+350 AVNRNIQ

-368 VKDIMAGKTVIDDK
+368 VKDIMAGKTVVDDK

-408 FSPEEIDEKLAQD
+408 FSPEEIDKKLAQD

-434 EIKEE
+434 KIKEE

-466 EYIANKINGKVE
+466 EYIANRINGKVE
-478 NVQGF
+478 SVQGF

-507 EDGNGTTLIANMSSL
+507 EDGNGTTLIANMSNL

-563 FNKVEESIS
+563 FNKVQESIS

-601 GVLEDEVQKAYDQCV
+601 GVLEDKVQKAYDQCV

-651 EDITEG
+651 EDITED
-657 DENKASLEDIEDLEA
+657 DENKASLEDVQDLEN
-672 AGNALNRIWDAIV
+672 AGDAVNKLWDACI

-692 NTNYRDEISN
+692 NTYRDDLAE
-702 ICDQFDAIL
+702 ICDSLDNIL
-711 QAAKDSRKDIEE
+711 QKAKESRNGLEEEKSLEEAFTFDTTSYIGVHGKDPKGFGR

>member
-112 KGKLEAEDQIAK
+112 KGKLEAEDQVAK
-124 DNGIIDNDEK
+124 DNGIIDNDE
-134 EHNNLI
+134 EDHNNLI
-140 TPGTQEYVDDVEV
+140 TPGTQEYVDDVDDVEV

-166 LQMNQGNKLEESKLE
+166 LQMNQGNKLEESKTE
-181 EMEYPDPDH
+181 E
-190 IEQGWSDDQVAQYI
+190 IECLNES
-204 IDHYKEITGV
+204 T
-214 DIANIYNTVDLSDN
+214 
-228 APMFNQAEIDKT
+228 
-240 APAIENAF
+240 
-248 NNMGIVGKR
+248 
-257 RDEILYILDD
+257 
-267 KLASL
+267 
-272 QSKYVDLPEDTE
+272 
-284 VILQPSGP
+284 
-292 IDEEADYIQ
+292 DEETDYIQ

-350 ATNRNIQ
+350 AVNRNIQ

-368 VKDIMAGKTVIDDK
+368 VKDIMAGKTVVDDK

-408 FSPEEIDEKLAQD
+408 FSPEEIDKKLAQD

-434 EIKEE
+434 KIKEE

-466 EYIANKINGKVE
+466 EYIANRINGKVE
-478 NVQGF
+478 SVQGF

-507 EDGNGTTLIANMSSL
+507 EDGNGTTLIANMSNL
-522 DKGYLKGDANYFIE
+522 DKGYLKGDANYFVE

-586 EDMDEIQS
+586 EDMDEIQN

-601 GVLEDEVQKAYDQCV
+601 GVLEDEVQRAYDQCV

-651 EDITEG
+651 EDITED
-657 DENKASLEDIEDLEA
+657 DENKASLEDVQDLEN
-672 AGNALNRIWDAIV
+672 AGDAVNKLWDACI

-692 NTNYRDEISN
+692 NTYRDDLAE
-702 ICDQFDAIL
+702 ICDSLDNIL
-711 QAAKDSRKDIEE
+711 QKAKESRNGLEEEKSLEEAFTFDTTSYIGVHGKDPKGFGR

>member
-112 KGKLEAEDQIAK
+112 KGKLEAEDQVAK
-124 DNGIIDNDEK
+124 DNGIIDNDEE

-140 TPGTQEYVDDVEV
+140 TPGTQEYVEDNESEDNMEDNES
-153 EDDTSELE
+153 EDDTLELE

-166 LQMNQGNKLEESKLE
+166 LQMNPGNKLEESKTE
-181 EMEYPDPDH
+181 EIEY
-190 IEQGWSDDQVAQYI
+190 
-204 IDHYKEITGV
+204 
-214 DIANIYNTVDLSDN
+214 L
-228 APMFNQAEIDKT
+228 
-240 APAIENAF
+240 
-248 NNMGIVGKR
+248 
-257 RDEILYILDD
+257 DE
-267 KLASL
+267 S
-272 QSKYVDLPEDTE
+272 T
-284 VILQPSGP
+284 
-292 IDEEADYIQ
+292 DEEADYIQ

-350 ATNRNIQ
+350 AINRNIQ
-357 RAKDFEKHLQY
+357 RVKDFEKHLQY
-368 VKDIMAGKTVIDDK
+368 VKDIMAGKTVVDDK

-392 KKWLRDDYV
+392 KKWLKDDYV

-421 LPEIFGNNLNEST
+421 LPEIFGNNSSEST

-466 EYIANKINGKVE
+466 EYIADGINGKVE
-478 NVQGF
+478 SVQGF
-483 DKYQGPYAIVD
+483 DKYQGPYAIID

-507 EDGNGTTLIANMSSL
+507 EDGNGTTLIANMSNL
-522 DKGYLKGDANYFIE
+522 DKGYLKGDADYFIE

-563 FNKVEESIS
+563 FNKVQESIS
-572 ENEVIQLHNDIENA
+572 ENEVIQLHNNIENA

-643 LDESKKIE
+643 LDESKKVE

-672 AGNALNRIWDAIV
+672 AGDALNRIWDAIV

-692 NTNYRDEISN
+692 NINYRDEISS

>member
-112 KGKLEAEDQIAK
+112 KGKLEAEDQVAK
-124 DNGIIDNDEK
+124 DNGIIDNDEE

-140 TPGTQEYVDDVEV
+140 TPGTQEYVEDNESEDNMEDNES

-166 LQMNQGNKLEESKLE
+166 LQMNPGNKLEESKTE
-181 EMEYPDPDH
+181 EIEY
-190 IEQGWSDDQVAQYI
+190 
-204 IDHYKEITGV
+204 
-214 DIANIYNTVDLSDN
+214 L
-228 APMFNQAEIDKT
+228 
-240 APAIENAF
+240 
-248 NNMGIVGKR
+248 
-257 RDEILYILDD
+257 DE
-267 KLASL
+267 S
-272 QSKYVDLPEDTE
+272 T
-284 VILQPSGP
+284 
-292 IDEEADYIQ
+292 DEEADYIQ

-350 ATNRNIQ
+350 AINRNIQ
-357 RAKDFEKHLQY
+357 RVKDFEKHLQY
-368 VKDIMAGKTVIDDK
+368 VKDIMAGKTVVDDK

-392 KKWLRDDYV
+392 KKWLKDDYV

-421 LPEIFGNNLNEST
+421 LPEIFGNNSSEST
-434 EIKEE
+434 KIKEE

-466 EYIANKINGKVE
+466 EYIADGINGKVE
-478 NVQGF
+478 SVQGF

-507 EDGNGTTLIANMSSL
+507 EDGNGTTLIANMSNL

-563 FNKVEESIS
+563 FNKVQESIS

-601 GVLEDEVQKAYDQCV
+601 GVLEDEVQRAYDQCV

-651 EDITEG
+651 EDITES
-657 DENKASLEDIEDLEA
+657 DENKASLEDVQDLEN
-672 AGNALNRIWDAIV
+672 AGDAVNKLWDACI

-692 NTNYRDEISN
+692 NTYRDDLAE
-702 ICDQFDAIL
+702 ICDSLDNIL
-711 QAAKDSRKDIEE
+711 QKAKESRNGLEEEKSLEEAFTFDTTSYIGAHGKDPKGFGRWGFSIGTSKVEDYDADTVVFTPAMSYTDAKKFAKQTFKDRGMSNGTIYVLS

>member
-112 KGKLEAEDQIAK
+112 KGKLEAEDQVAK
-124 DNGIIDNDEK
+124 DNGIIDNDEE

-140 TPGTQEYVDDVEV
+140 TLGTQEYVEDNESEDNMEDNES

-166 LQMNQGNKLEESKLE
+166 LQMNPGNKLEESKTE
-181 EMEYPDPDH
+181 EIEY
-190 IEQGWSDDQVAQYI
+190 
-204 IDHYKEITGV
+204 
-214 DIANIYNTVDLSDN
+214 L
-228 APMFNQAEIDKT
+228 
-240 APAIENAF
+240 
-248 NNMGIVGKR
+248 
-257 RDEILYILDD
+257 DE
-267 KLASL
+267 S
-272 QSKYVDLPEDTE
+272 T
-284 VILQPSGP
+284 
-292 IDEEADYIQ
+292 DEEADYIQ

-326 APIMRPKNESV
+326 APIMRSKNESV

-350 ATNRNIQ
+350 AINRNIQ
-357 RAKDFEKHLQY
+357 RVKDFEKHLQY
-368 VKDIMAGKTVIDDK
+368 VKDIMAGKTVVDDK

-392 KKWLRDDYV
+392 KKWLKDDYV

-421 LPEIFGNNLNEST
+421 LPEIFGNNSSEST

-466 EYIANKINGKVE
+466 EYIADGINGKVE
-478 NVQGF
+478 SVQGF

-507 EDGNGTTLIANMSSL
+507 EDGNGTTLIANMSNL
-522 DKGYLKGDANYFIE
+522 DKGYLKGDADYFIE

-563 FNKVEESIS
+563 FNKVQESIS

-643 LDESKKIE
+643 LDESKKVE

-672 AGNALNRIWDAIV
+672 AGDALNRIWDAIV

-692 NTNYRDEISN
+692 NINYRDEISS
-702 ICDQFDAIL
+702 ICDQFDVIL

>member
-15 YDELDDSK
+15 YDKLDDNK

-112 KGKLEAEDQIAK
+112 KGKLEAEDQVAK
-124 DNGIIDNDEK
+124 DNGIIDNDE
-134 EHNNLI
+134 EDHNNLI
-140 TPGTQEYVDDVEV
+140 TPGTQEYADDVNNVEV

-181 EMEYPDPDH
+181 E
-190 IEQGWSDDQVAQYI
+190 IEC
-204 IDHYKEITGV
+204 
-214 DIANIYNTVDLSDN
+214 L
-228 APMFNQAEIDKT
+228 
-240 APAIENAF
+240 
-248 NNMGIVGKR
+248 
-257 RDEILYILDD
+257 DE
-267 KLASL
+267 S
-272 QSKYVDLPEDTE
+272 
-284 VILQPSGP
+284 
-292 IDEEADYIQ
+292 IDEETDYIQ

-350 ATNRNIQ
+350 AVNRNIQ

-368 VKDIMAGKTVIDDK
+368 VKDIMTGKTVVDDK

-408 FSPEEIDEKLAQD
+408 FSPEEIDKKLAQD

-434 EIKEE
+434 KIKEE

-478 NVQGF
+478 SVQGF

-507 EDGNGTTLIANMSSL
+507 EDGNGTTLIANMSNL
-522 DKGYLKGDANYFIE
+522 DKGYLKGDANYFVE

-586 EDMDEIQS
+586 EDMDEIQN

-601 GVLEDEVQKAYDQCV
+601 GVLEDEVQRAYDQCV

-651 EDITEG
+651 EDITED
-657 DENKASLEDIEDLEA
+657 DENKASLEDVQDLEN
-672 AGNALNRIWDAIV
+672 AGDAVNKLWDACI

-692 NTNYRDEISN
+692 NTYRDDLAE
-702 ICDQFDAIL
+702 ICDSLDNIL
-711 QAAKDSRKDIEE
+711 QKAKESRNGLEEEKSLEEAFTFDTTSYIGVHGKDPKGFGRWGFSIGTSKVEDYDADTVVFTPAMSYTDAKKFAKQTFKDRGMSNGTIYVLS

>member
-112 KGKLEAEDQIAK
+112 KGKLEAEDQVAK
-124 DNGIIDNDEK
+124 DNGIIDNDE
-134 EHNNLI
+134 EDHNNLI
-140 TPGTQEYVDDVEV
+140 TPGTQEYADDVNNVEV

-181 EMEYPDPDH
+181 E
-190 IEQGWSDDQVAQYI
+190 IEC
-204 IDHYKEITGV
+204 
-214 DIANIYNTVDLSDN
+214 L
-228 APMFNQAEIDKT
+228 
-240 APAIENAF
+240 
-248 NNMGIVGKR
+248 
-257 RDEILYILDD
+257 DE
-267 KLASL
+267 S
-272 QSKYVDLPEDTE
+272 
-284 VILQPSGP
+284 
-292 IDEEADYIQ
+292 IDEETDYIQ

-368 VKDIMAGKTVIDDK
+368 VKDIMAGKTVVDDK

-408 FSPEEIDEKLAQD
+408 FSPEEIDKKLAQD

-434 EIKEE
+434 KIKEE

-466 EYIANKINGKVE
+466 EYIANRINGKVE
-478 NVQGF
+478 SVQGF

-507 EDGNGTTLIANMSSL
+507 EDGNGTTLIANMSNL

-601 GVLEDEVQKAYDQCV
+601 GVLEDEVQRAYDQCV

-651 EDITEG
+651 EDITES
-657 DENKASLEDIEDLEA
+657 DENKASLEDVQDLEN
-672 AGNALNRIWDAIV
+672 AGDAVNKLWDACI

-692 NTNYRDEISN
+692 NTYRDDLAE
-702 ICDQFDAIL
+702 ICDSLDNIL
-711 QAAKDSRKDIEE
+711 QKAKESRNGLEEEKSLEEAFTFDTTSYIGAHGKDPKGFGRWGFSIGTSKVEDYDADTVVFTPAMSYTDAKKFAKQTFKDRGMSNGIIYVLS

>member
-112 KGKLEAEDQIAK
+112 KGKLEAEDQVAK
-124 DNGIIDNDEK
+124 DNGIIDNDE
-134 EHNNLI
+134 EDHNNLI
-140 TPGTQEYVDDVEV
+140 TPGTQEYADDIESEDNKP

-181 EMEYPDPDH
+181 E
-190 IEQGWSDDQVAQYI
+190 IECLNES
-204 IDHYKEITGV
+204 T
-214 DIANIYNTVDLSDN
+214 
-228 APMFNQAEIDKT
+228 
-240 APAIENAF
+240 
-248 NNMGIVGKR
+248 
-257 RDEILYILDD
+257 
-267 KLASL
+267 
-272 QSKYVDLPEDTE
+272 
-284 VILQPSGP
+284 
-292 IDEEADYIQ
+292 DEETDYIQ

-350 ATNRNIQ
+350 AVNRNIQ

-368 VKDIMAGKTVIDDK
+368 VKDIMAGKTVVDDK

-392 KKWLRDDYV
+392 KKWLKDDYV

-466 EYIANKINGKVE
+466 EYIANRINGKVE
-478 NVQGF
+478 SVQGF

-507 EDGNGTTLIANMSSL
+507 EDGNGTTLIANMSNL
-522 DKGYLKGDANYFIE
+522 DKGYLKGDANYFVE

-586 EDMDEIQS
+586 EDMDEIQN

-601 GVLEDEVQKAYDQCV
+601 GVLEDEVQRAYDQCV

-651 EDITEG
+651 EDITED
-657 DENKASLEDIEDLEA
+657 DENKASLEDVQDLEN
-672 AGNALNRIWDAIV
+672 AGDAVNKLWDACI

-692 NTNYRDEISN
+692 NTYRDDLAE
-702 ICDQFDAIL
+702 ICDSLDNIL
-711 QAAKDSRKDIEE
+711 QKAKESRNGLEEEKSLEEAFTFDTTSYIGVHGKDPKGFGR

>member
-112 KGKLEAEDQIAK
+112 KGKLEAEDQVAK
-124 DNGIIDNDEK
+124 DNGIIDNDE
-134 EHNNLI
+134 EDHNNLI
-140 TPGTQEYVDDVEV
+140 TPGTQEYADDVNNVEV

-181 EMEYPDPDH
+181 E
-190 IEQGWSDDQVAQYI
+190 IEC
-204 IDHYKEITGV
+204 
-214 DIANIYNTVDLSDN
+214 L
-228 APMFNQAEIDKT
+228 
-240 APAIENAF
+240 
-248 NNMGIVGKR
+248 
-257 RDEILYILDD
+257 DE
-267 KLASL
+267 S
-272 QSKYVDLPEDTE
+272 
-284 VILQPSGP
+284 
-292 IDEEADYIQ
+292 IDEETDYIQ

-350 ATNRNIQ
+350 AVNRNIQ

-368 VKDIMAGKTVIDDK
+368 VKDIMAGKTVVDDK

-408 FSPEEIDEKLAQD
+408 FSPEEIDKKLAQD

-434 EIKEE
+434 KIKEE

-478 NVQGF
+478 SVQGF

-507 EDGNGTTLIANMSSL
+507 EDGNGTTLIANMSNL
-522 DKGYLKGDANYFIE
+522 DKGYLKGDANYFVE

-586 EDMDEIQS
+586 EDMDEIQN

-601 GVLEDEVQKAYDQCV
+601 GVLEDEVQRAYDQCV

-651 EDITEG
+651 EDITED
-657 DENKASLEDIEDLEA
+657 DENKASLEDVQDLEN
-672 AGNALNRIWDAIV
+672 AGDAVNKLWDACI

-692 NTNYRDEISN
+692 NTYRDDLAE
-702 ICDQFDAIL
+702 ICDSLDNIL
-711 QAAKDSRKDIEE
+711 QKAKESRNGLEEEKSLEEAFTFDTTSYIGVHGKDPKGFGRWGFSIGTSKVEDYDADTVVFTPAMSYTDAKKFAKQTFKDRGMSNGTIYVLS

>member
-112 KGKLEAEDQIAK
+112 KGKLEAEDQVAK
-124 DNGIIDNDEK
+124 DNGIIDNDE
-134 EHNNLI
+134 EDHNNLI
-140 TPGTQEYVDDVEV
+140 TPGTQEYADDVNNVEV

-181 EMEYPDPDH
+181 E
-190 IEQGWSDDQVAQYI
+190 IEC
-204 IDHYKEITGV
+204 
-214 DIANIYNTVDLSDN
+214 L
-228 APMFNQAEIDKT
+228 
-240 APAIENAF
+240 
-248 NNMGIVGKR
+248 
-257 RDEILYILDD
+257 DE
-267 KLASL
+267 S
-272 QSKYVDLPEDTE
+272 
-284 VILQPSGP
+284 
-292 IDEEADYIQ
+292 IDEETDYIQ

-350 ATNRNIQ
+350 AVNRNIQ

-368 VKDIMAGKTVIDDK
+368 VKDIMAGKTVVDDK

-408 FSPEEIDEKLAQD
+408 FSPEEIDKKLAQD
-421 LPEIFGNNLNEST
+421 LPEIFGTDLNEST
-434 EIKEE
+434 ERKEE

-466 EYIANKINGKVE
+466 EYIANRINGKVE
-478 NVQGF
+478 SVQGF

-507 EDGNGTTLIANMSSL
+507 EDGNGTTLIANMSNL

-601 GVLEDEVQKAYDQCV
+601 GVLEDEVQRAYDQCV

-651 EDITEG
+651 EDITES
-657 DENKASLEDIEDLEA
+657 DENKASLEDVQDLEN
-672 AGNALNRIWDAIV
+672 AGDAVNKLWDACI

-692 NTNYRDEISN
+692 NTYRDDLAE
-702 ICDQFDAIL
+702 ICDSLDNIL
-711 QAAKDSRKDIEE
+711 QKAKESRNGLEEEKSLEEAFTFDTTSYIGAHGKDPKGFGRWGFSIGTSKVEDYDADTVVFTPAMSYTDAKKFAKQTFKDRGMSNGIIYVLS

>member
-112 KGKLEAEDQIAK
+112 KGKLEAEDQVAK
-124 DNGIIDNDEK
+124 DNGIIDNDEE

-140 TPGTQEYVDDVEV
+140 TPGTQEYVEDNESEDNMEDNES
-153 EDDTSELE
+153 EDDTLELE

-166 LQMNQGNKLEESKLE
+166 LQMNPGNKLEESKTE
-181 EMEYPDPDH
+181 EIEY
-190 IEQGWSDDQVAQYI
+190 
-204 IDHYKEITGV
+204 
-214 DIANIYNTVDLSDN
+214 L
-228 APMFNQAEIDKT
+228 
-240 APAIENAF
+240 
-248 NNMGIVGKR
+248 
-257 RDEILYILDD
+257 DE
-267 KLASL
+267 S
-272 QSKYVDLPEDTE
+272 T
-284 VILQPSGP
+284 
-292 IDEEADYIQ
+292 DEEADYIQ

-350 ATNRNIQ
+350 AINRNIQ
-357 RAKDFEKHLQY
+357 RVKDFEKHLQY
-368 VKDIMAGKTVIDDK
+368 VKDIMAVKTVVDDK

-392 KKWLRDDYV
+392 KKWLKDDYV

-421 LPEIFGNNLNEST
+421 LPEIFGNNSSEST

-466 EYIANKINGKVE
+466 EYIADGINGKVE
-478 NVQGF
+478 SVQGF
-483 DKYQGPYAIVD
+483 DKYQGPYAIID

-507 EDGNGTTLIANMSSL
+507 EDGNGTTLIANMSNL
-522 DKGYLKGDANYFIE
+522 DKGYLKGDADYFIE

-563 FNKVEESIS
+563 FNKVQESIS
-572 ENEVIQLHNDIENA
+572 ENEVIQLHNNIENA

-643 LDESKKIE
+643 LDESKKVE

-672 AGNALNRIWDAIV
+672 AGDALNRIWDAIV

-692 NTNYRDEISN
+692 NINYRDEISS

>member
-112 KGKLEAEDQIAK
+112 KGKLEAEDQVAK
-124 DNGIIDNDEK
+124 DNGIIDNDEE

-140 TPGTQEYVDDVEV
+140 TPGTQEYVEDNESEDNMEDNES

-166 LQMNQGNKLEESKLE
+166 LQMNPGNKLEESKIE
-181 EMEYPDPDH
+181 EIEY
-190 IEQGWSDDQVAQYI
+190 
-204 IDHYKEITGV
+204 
-214 DIANIYNTVDLSDN
+214 L
-228 APMFNQAEIDKT
+228 
-240 APAIENAF
+240 
-248 NNMGIVGKR
+248 
-257 RDEILYILDD
+257 DE
-267 KLASL
+267 S
-272 QSKYVDLPEDTE
+272 T
-284 VILQPSGP
+284 
-292 IDEEADYIQ
+292 DEEADYIQ

-350 ATNRNIQ
+350 AINRNIQ
-357 RAKDFEKHLQY
+357 KVKDFEKHLQD
-368 VKDIMAGKTVIDDK
+368 VKDIMAGKTVVDDK

-392 KKWLRDDYV
+392 KKWLKDDYV

-421 LPEIFGNNLNEST
+421 LPEIFGNNSSEST
-434 EIKEE
+434 KIKEE

-466 EYIANKINGKVE
+466 EYIADGINGKVE
-478 NVQGF
+478 SVQGF

-507 EDGNGTTLIANMSSL
+507 EDGNGTTLIANMSNL
-522 DKGYLKGDANYFIE
+522 DKGYLKGDADYFIE

-563 FNKVEESIS
+563 FNKVQESIS

-643 LDESKKIE
+643 LDESKKVE

-672 AGNALNRIWDAIV
+672 AGDALNRIWDAIV

-692 NTNYRDEISN
+692 NINYRDEISS

>member
-112 KGKLEAEDQIAK
+112 KGKLEAEDQVAK
-124 DNGIIDNDEK
+124 DNGIIDNDE
-134 EHNNLI
+134 EDHNNLI
-140 TPGTQEYVDDVEV
+140 TPGTQEYADDIESEDNKP

-181 EMEYPDPDH
+181 E
-190 IEQGWSDDQVAQYI
+190 IECLNES
-204 IDHYKEITGV
+204 T
-214 DIANIYNTVDLSDN
+214 
-228 APMFNQAEIDKT
+228 
-240 APAIENAF
+240 
-248 NNMGIVGKR
+248 
-257 RDEILYILDD
+257 
-267 KLASL
+267 
-272 QSKYVDLPEDTE
+272 
-284 VILQPSGP
+284 
-292 IDEEADYIQ
+292 DEETDYIQ

-350 ATNRNIQ
+350 AVNRNIQ

-368 VKDIMAGKTVIDDK
+368 VKDIMAGKTVVDDK

-408 FSPEEIDEKLAQD
+408 FSPEEIDKKLAQD

-434 EIKEE
+434 KIKEE

-466 EYIANKINGKVE
+466 EYIANRINGKVE
-478 NVQGF
+478 SVQGF

-507 EDGNGTTLIANMSSL
+507 EDGNGTTLIANMSNL
-522 DKGYLKGDANYFIE
+522 DKGYLKGDANYFVE

-586 EDMDEIQS
+586 EDMDEIQN

-601 GVLEDEVQKAYDQCV
+601 GVLEDEVQRAYDQCV

-651 EDITEG
+651 EDITED
-657 DENKASLEDIEDLEA
+657 DENKASLEDVQDLEN
-672 AGNALNRIWDAIV
+672 AGDAVNKLWDACI

-692 NTNYRDEISN
+692 NTYRDDLAE
-702 ICDQFDAIL
+702 ICDSLDNIL
-711 QAAKDSRKDIEE
+711 QKAKESRNGLEEEKSLEEAFTFDTTSYIGVHGKDPKGFGRWGFSIGTSKVEDYDADTVVFTPAMSYTDAKKFAKQTFKDRGMSNGTIYVLS

>member
-112 KGKLEAEDQIAK
+112 KGKLEAEDQVAD
-124 DNGIIDNDEK
+124 DNGIIDNDEE

-140 TPGTQEYVDDVEV
+140 TPGTQEYVDDVDDVEV

-166 LQMNQGNKLEESKLE
+166 LQMNQGNKLEESKTE
-181 EMEYPDPDH
+181 E
-190 IEQGWSDDQVAQYI
+190 IECLNES
-204 IDHYKEITGV
+204 T
-214 DIANIYNTVDLSDN
+214 
-228 APMFNQAEIDKT
+228 
-240 APAIENAF
+240 
-248 NNMGIVGKR
+248 
-257 RDEILYILDD
+257 
-267 KLASL
+267 
-272 QSKYVDLPEDTE
+272 
-284 VILQPSGP
+284 
-292 IDEEADYIQ
+292 DEEADYIQ

-350 ATNRNIQ
+350 AVNRNIQ

-368 VKDIMAGKTVIDDK
+368 VKDIMAGKTVVDDK

-408 FSPEEIDEKLAQD
+408 FSPEEIDKKLAQD

-434 EIKEE
+434 KIKEE

-478 NVQGF
+478 SVQGF

-507 EDGNGTTLIANMSSL
+507 EDGNGTTLIANMSNL
-522 DKGYLKGDANYFIE
+522 DKGYLKGDANYFVE

-586 EDMDEIQS
+586 EDMDEIQN

-601 GVLEDEVQKAYDQCV
+601 GVLEDEVQRAYDQCV

-651 EDITEG
+651 EDITED
-657 DENKASLEDIEDLEA
+657 DENKASLEDVQDLEN
-672 AGNALNRIWDAIV
+672 AGDAVNKLWDACI

-692 NTNYRDEISN
+692 NTYRDDLAE
-702 ICDQFDAIL
+702 ICDSLDNIL
-711 QAAKDSRKDIEE
+711 QKAKESRNGLEEEKSLEEAFTFDTTSYIGVHGKDPKGFGRWGFSIGTSKVEDYDADTVVFTPAMSYTDAKKFAKQTFKDRGMSNGTIYVLS

>member
-112 KGKLEAEDQIAK
+112 KGKLEAEDQVVK
-124 DNGIIDNDEK
+124 DNGIIDNDEE

-140 TPGTQEYVDDVEV
+140 TPGTQEYVEDNESEDNMEDNES

-166 LQMNQGNKLEESKLE
+166 LQMNPGNKLEESKTE
-181 EMEYPDPDH
+181 EIEY
-190 IEQGWSDDQVAQYI
+190 
-204 IDHYKEITGV
+204 
-214 DIANIYNTVDLSDN
+214 L
-228 APMFNQAEIDKT
+228 
-240 APAIENAF
+240 
-248 NNMGIVGKR
+248 
-257 RDEILYILDD
+257 DE
-267 KLASL
+267 S
-272 QSKYVDLPEDTE
+272 T
-284 VILQPSGP
+284 
-292 IDEEADYIQ
+292 DEEADYIQ

-350 ATNRNIQ
+350 AINRNIQ
-357 RAKDFEKHLQY
+357 RVKDFEKHLQY
-368 VKDIMAGKTVIDDK
+368 VKDIMAGKTVVDDK

-392 KKWLRDDYV
+392 KKWLKDDYV

-421 LPEIFGNNLNEST
+421 LPEIFGNNSSEST
-434 EIKEE
+434 KIKEE

-466 EYIANKINGKVE
+466 EYIADGINGKVE
-478 NVQGF
+478 SVQGF

-507 EDGNGTTLIANMSSL
+507 EDGNGTTLIANMSNL

-563 FNKVEESIS
+563 FNKVQESIS

-601 GVLEDEVQKAYDQCV
+601 GVLEDEVQRAYDQCV

-643 LDESKKIE
+643 LDESKKVE

-672 AGNALNRIWDAIV
+672 AGDALNRIWDAIA

-692 NTNYRDEISN
+692 NTYRDDLAE
-702 ICDQFDAIL
+702 ICDSLDNIL
-711 QAAKDSRKDIEE
+711 QKAKESRNGLEEEKSLEEAFTFDTTSYIGAHGKDPKGFGRWGFSIGTSKVEDYDTDTVVFTPAMSYTDAKKFAKQTFKDRGMSNGTIYVLS

>member
-112 KGKLEAEDQIAK
+112 KGKLEVEDQVAK
-124 DNGIIDNDEK
+124 DNGIIDNDE
-134 EHNNLI
+134 EDHNNLI
-140 TPGTQEYVDDVEV
+140 TPGTQEYADDIESEDNKP

-181 EMEYPDPDH
+181 E
-190 IEQGWSDDQVAQYI
+190 IECLNES
-204 IDHYKEITGV
+204 T
-214 DIANIYNTVDLSDN
+214 
-228 APMFNQAEIDKT
+228 
-240 APAIENAF
+240 
-248 NNMGIVGKR
+248 
-257 RDEILYILDD
+257 
-267 KLASL
+267 
-272 QSKYVDLPEDTE
+272 
-284 VILQPSGP
+284 
-292 IDEEADYIQ
+292 DEETDYIQ

-350 ATNRNIQ
+350 AVNRNIQ

-368 VKDIMAGKTVIDDK
+368 VKDIMAGKTVVDDK

-466 EYIANKINGKVE
+466 EYIANRINGKVE
-478 NVQGF
+478 SVQGF

-507 EDGNGTTLIANMSSL
+507 EDGNGTTLIANMSNL
-522 DKGYLKGDANYFIE
+522 DKGYLKGDANYFVE

-563 FNKVEESIS
+563 FNKEEESIS

-586 EDMDEIQS
+586 EDMDEIQN

-601 GVLEDEVQKAYDQCV
+601 GVLEDEVQRAYDQCV

-651 EDITEG
+651 EDITED
-657 DENKASLEDIEDLEA
+657 DENKASLEDVQDLEN
-672 AGNALNRIWDAIV
+672 AGDAVNKLWDACI

-692 NTNYRDEISN
+692 NTYRDDLAE
-702 ICDQFDAIL
+702 ICDSLDNIL
-711 QAAKDSRKDIEE
+711 QKAKESRNGLEEEKSLEEAFTFDTTSYIGVHGKDPKGFGR

>member
-15 YDELDDSK
+15 YDELDNSK

-112 KGKLEAEDQIAK
+112 KGKLEAEDQVAK
-124 DNGIIDNDEK
+124 DNGIIDNDEE

-140 TPGTQEYVDDVEV
+140 TPGTQEYVEDNESEDNMEDNES
-153 EDDTSELE
+153 EDDTLELE

-166 LQMNQGNKLEESKLE
+166 LQMNPGNKLEESKTE
-181 EMEYPDPDH
+181 EIEY
-190 IEQGWSDDQVAQYI
+190 
-204 IDHYKEITGV
+204 
-214 DIANIYNTVDLSDN
+214 L
-228 APMFNQAEIDKT
+228 
-240 APAIENAF
+240 
-248 NNMGIVGKR
+248 
-257 RDEILYILDD
+257 DE
-267 KLASL
+267 S
-272 QSKYVDLPEDTE
+272 T
-284 VILQPSGP
+284 
-292 IDEEADYIQ
+292 DEEADYIQ

-350 ATNRNIQ
+350 AINRNIQ
-357 RAKDFEKHLQY
+357 RVKDFEKHLQY
-368 VKDIMAGKTVIDDK
+368 VKDIMAGKTVVDDK

-392 KKWLRDDYV
+392 KKWLKDDYV

-421 LPEIFGNNLNEST
+421 LPEIFGNNSSEST

-466 EYIANKINGKVE
+466 EYIADGINGKVE
-478 NVQGF
+478 SVQGF
-483 DKYQGPYAIVD
+483 DKYQGPYAIID

-507 EDGNGTTLIANMSSL
+507 EDGNGTTLIANMSNL
-522 DKGYLKGDANYFIE
+522 DKGYLKGDADYFIE

-563 FNKVEESIS
+563 FNKVQESIS
-572 ENEVIQLHNDIENA
+572 ENEVIQLHNNIENA

-643 LDESKKIE
+643 LDESKKVE

-672 AGNALNRIWDAIV
+672 AGDALNRIWDAIV

-692 NTNYRDEISN
+692 NINYRDEISS